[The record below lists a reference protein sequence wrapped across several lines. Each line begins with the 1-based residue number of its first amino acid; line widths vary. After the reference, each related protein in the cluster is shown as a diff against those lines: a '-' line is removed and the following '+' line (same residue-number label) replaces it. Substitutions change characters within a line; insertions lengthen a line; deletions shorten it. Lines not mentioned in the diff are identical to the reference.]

1 MLLGAC
7 AALTLACFAAAP
19 SAAATPS
26 AWWRLNSTAE
36 PSNIP
41 PGGKSTIVV
50 TAVNVGD
57 AEVDGSSREVKLVDT
72 LPPGLKASEIHGTAG
87 VGGAGEGDRGALTC
101 SAAAEAAAG
110 VLECAFKSALFGLNL
125 RPFEPLEVRIAV
137 EAEAGAP
144 ATVENAVAV
153 SGGQASL
160 EGVLGGE
167 VPAASVKEP
176 VAVSGAPVAFGVEH
190 YELDA
195 ENEGGSLDT
204 QAGSHPFQLTTTID
218 LNGLGQIHVGE
229 NQLARSALVKDLNFK
244 LPAGLIGNPNV
255 GEDCT
260 DTEFGHL
267 EHESSNSCPADTAIG
282 AAVVTIDEPKFFH
295 VLTKSVPVF
304 KLVPARGEPARFGF
318 EVLGVPVVLDT
329 SVRSGSDY
337 GVTVTVS
344 NIDET
349 AAFMRSVV
357 TFWGVPGE
365 PSHDVSRGWACLRDE
380 AGCLVSPAEHYLPF
394 LTMPRSCEGP
404 LQTLVEG
411 DGWNEPA
418 GRPLLAFAPTEAMAG
433 LTGCEKLPFGASISV
448 APDVQSTS
456 TATGL
461 NVGIHVPQEAS
472 LNPTGLADGDLK
484 EIAVMLPEGVALNP
498 AGGDGLEACSEEQ
511 IGFES
516 VEAHTGRDLFSDAEP
531 SCPDAS
537 KIADVKI
544 KSPLLANPLEGS
556 VYLATPAPL
565 GEGGMNPFGSLVAQY
580 LVAKD
585 PVSGVLVKLPGEV
598 RLSPSGQIESTF
610 KYNPE
615 LPFEEAELHFFGED
629 RSPLATPASC
639 GSYTTN
645 ATFTAWSGE
654 EPVNSSSD
662 FEILTGPNGGPCPN
676 PLPFAP
682 SLDAGTINNQAGAFS
697 QLTTTINREDGNQS
711 IKQVQLQM
719 PGGLTGLLSGV
730 KLCGEGE
737 ANAGTCGPES
747 QIGETTV
754 SVGIGNDPFTVTGG
768 RVYITGPYEGAPFGL
783 SIVNPAKAGPF
794 DLEKG
799 TPCDCVVVRAKIEVN
814 PHTAALTI
822 TTDSASGP
830 YPIPRILDGIPLQIR
845 HVNVTINRPGFTIN
859 PTNCSSM
866 AVTGTIS
873 SSEGSSSGVSAPFQV
888 TNCATLAF
896 APKFSVSTSG
906 KTSKADGASLTTKL
920 SYPNAPQGTQAD
932 IAKVKVDLPKHL
944 PSRLTTLQKA
954 CTNAQFELNPA
965 NCPAASKIGY
975 AVVHTPLLPVPLE
988 GPAIFVS
995 HGGEAFP
1002 SLTMV
1007 LQGDNVTVDLVGTT
1021 FISKGGI
1028 TSTTFKAVPDQPFS
1042 TFELVLPEGKYS
1054 ALAANGDLCK
1064 KKLAMPTA
1072 FVAQNGA
1079 EIHESTAIDVTGC
1092 SGALSVVSSSVKKR
1106 TLTLSVY
1113 APAAGKVTASGKG
1126 VSSGSKSYSGREALT
1141 FTLKQKKAGRL
1152 KTKIKLTFTPSKGK
1166 KQTKTVK
1173 VSFKR

>member
-1 MLLGAC
+1 MLARRVPFHAVALVVALF
-7 AALTLACFAAAP
+7 AALLLVSMTAAPAFAA
-19 SAAATPS
+19 PS

-57 AEVDGSSREVKLVDT
+57 AEVAGSSREVKLVDT
-72 LPPGLKASEIHGTAG
+72 LPHGLKATEIHGTAG
-87 VGGAGEGDRGALTC
+87 VGGAGEGDRGALAC

-110 VLECAFKSALFGLNL
+110 VLECAFKSADGNL
-125 RPFEPLEVRIAV
+125 RPFEPLEVTIAV

-144 ATVENAVAV
+144 ATVENAVAA

-167 VPAASVKEP
+167 VPVASVKEP
-176 VAVSGAPVAFGVEH
+176 VTVSAAAVAFGVEH

-204 QAGSHPFQLTTTID
+204 QAGSHPYQLTTTVD
-218 LNGLGQIHVGE
+218 LNGLEKVSVGE
-229 NQLARSALVKDLNFK
+229 SQLARPALVKDLNFK
-244 LPAGLIGNPNV
+244 LPAGLVGNPNV
-255 GEDCT
+255 GEACT
-260 DTEFGHL
+260 ESEFSYV
-267 EHESSNSCPADTAIG
+267 EHKESANSCPADTAIG
-282 AAVVTIDEPKFFH
+282 AAVVTINEPKFFH
-295 VLTKSVPVF
+295 VHTVQVPVF
-304 KLVPARGEPARFGF
+304 KLVPARGEPARYGF
-318 EVLGVPVVLDT
+318 MALGVPVVLDT
-329 SVRSGSDY
+329 SVRTGSDY

-344 NIDET
+344 NIPET
-349 AAFMRSVV
+349 TAFMRSVV

-380 AGCLVSPAEHYLPF
+380 AGCLVSPAERYLPF
-394 LTMPRSCEGP
+394 LAMPTSCEGP
-404 LQTLVEG
+404 LQTSVEV
-411 DGWNEPA
+411 DAWNEPA
-418 GRPLLAFAPTEAMAG
+418 GQPLQAFAPTEAMPG

-448 APDVQSTS
+448 APDVQSAS

-461 NVGIHVPQEAS
+461 NVAVHVPQEAS

-484 EIAVMLPEGVALNP
+484 EIAVTLPEGVALNP
-498 AGGDGLEACSEEQ
+498 AGADGLEACSEEQ
-511 IGFES
+511 IGFEG
-516 VEAHTGRDLFSDAEP
+516 VEAHTGRDLFSDAEAE
-531 SCPDAS
+531 CPDAS

-544 KSPLLANPLEGS
+544 KTPLLANPLEGS

-598 RLSPSGQIESTF
+598 RLSPSGQIEATF

-645 ATFTAWSGE
+645 ATFTPWSGE

-719 PGGLTGLLSGV
+719 PNGLTGLLSGV

-830 YPIPRILDGIPLQIR
+830 YPIPRIIDGIPLQIR

-906 KTSKADGASLTTKL
+906 RTSKADGASLTTKL
-920 SYPNAPQGTQAD
+920 SYPNAPQGTQVD
-932 IAKVKVDLPKHL
+932 IAKVKVDLPKQL

-1007 LQGDNVTVDLVGTT
+1007 LQGENVRIDLVGTT
-1021 FISKGGI
+1021 FISKAGI

-1054 ALAANGDLCK
+1054 ALAANGDLCTS
-1064 KKLAMPTA
+1064 KLAMPTA
-1072 FVAQNGA
+1072 FVGQNGA

-1092 SGALSVVSSSVKKR
+1092 AKAKALTRAQKLAKALKACKQKAKGKR
-1106 TLTLSVY
+1106 AKCEKQARKRY
-1113 APAAGKVTASGKG
+1113 GKVK
-1126 VSSGSKSYSGREALT
+1126 R
-1141 FTLKQKKAGRL
+1141 KKAR
-1152 KTKIKLTFTPSKGK
+1152 K
-1166 KQTKTVK
+1166 
-1173 VSFKR
+1173 